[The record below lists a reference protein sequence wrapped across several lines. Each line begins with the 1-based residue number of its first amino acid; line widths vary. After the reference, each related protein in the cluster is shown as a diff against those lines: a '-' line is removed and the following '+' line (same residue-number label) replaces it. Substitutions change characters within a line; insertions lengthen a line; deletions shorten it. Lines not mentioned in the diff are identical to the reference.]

1 MPVSK
6 DVAGRATL
14 RQTAKDTK
22 QKRLVSQ
29 QGALAQSKSLASDFG
44 GTKPQYFISF
54 DTYGN
59 VRQLQEIV
67 GNEPE
72 QRFLIVDANGVDYDL
87 INADKM
93 VQQVRLYFKNNKEGL
108 RKTLFDLG
116 YMTERDYTTRS
127 EQALTTG
134 ILKVANEYTVDVV
147 DSYRIDGKTKFPTFT
162 SWLKGI
168 PASGKD
174 GDSQYPLRDIN
185 LMDRDVVEAIV
196 RDVYSK
202 TTDMA
207 IDDEFLKQ
215 ETDRYM
221 EQIKQGTMTTLVK
234 KGGVNVRQTTKPFS
248 AAQVEAE
255 LPKRIKEE
263 RPGATDPKTSLDF
276 LAFLDGMG
284 ARLG

>member
-1 MPVSK
+1 MAENK
-6 DVAGRATL
+6 DVTGRAAL
-14 RQTAKDTK
+14 RQTAKGTK
-22 QKRLVSQ
+22 QTRLVSQ
-29 QGALAQSKSLASDFG
+29 QGAVAQSKSLASDFG
-44 GTKPQYFISF
+44 GAKPKFFVSF

-59 VRQLQEIV
+59 VRQLQEII

-72 QRFLIVDANGVDYDL
+72 QRFLIVADNGVDYDL
-87 INADKM
+87 INADSVVK
-93 VQQVRLYFKNNKEGL
+93 QVRTYFKNNKEGL

-127 EQALTTG
+127 EQALTSG

-174 GDSQYPLRDIN
+174 GDNQYPLRDIN

-263 RPGATDPKTSLDF
+263 RPGATDPKTSFDF
-276 LAFLDGMG
+276 LAFLDGLG
-284 ARLG
+284 APIA

>member
-1 MPVSK
+1 MAK
-6 DVAGRATL
+6 
-14 RQTAKDTK
+14 TAKSPDEAK
-22 QKRLVSQ
+22 AQAEKSQ
-29 QGALAQSKSLASDFG
+29 AKGIKDRASLASDFG
-44 GTKPQYFISF
+44 GPKPKFTVSL

-59 VRQLQEIV
+59 VRILQEIV
-67 GNEPE
+67 GGEPE
-72 QRFLIVDANGVDYDL
+72 QRFLVVDANGTDYD
-87 INADKM
+87 IANGDQIVK
-93 VQQVRLYFKNNKEGL
+93 QVRTYFKNNKEGL

-134 ILKVANEYTVDVV
+134 ILKVANEYTIDVV

-162 SWLKGI
+162 KWLSAI
-168 PASGKD
+168 PASGKED
-174 GDSQYPLRDIN
+174 GSQYPLRDIN
-185 LMDRDVVEAIV
+185 MMDRDVVEAIV
-196 RDVYSK
+196 KDVYSK

-234 KGGVNVRQTTKPFS
+234 EGGVNVRKTTKPFS
-248 AAQVEAE
+248 QAQVEAE
-255 LPKRIKEE
+255 LPKRIEKE
-263 RPGATDPKTSLDF
+263 RPGATDPKKSLDF

-284 ARLG
+284 AQLG